1 MDVILFL
8 LKAIT
13 KLAVAL
19 TGALVALV
27 TFLFD
32 KLTGHVTSRARQGV
46 PQQAPQPQVHA
57 PQPVPTP
64 VAAAASPAVHVH
76 VHLDQVA
83 GTTPAPPP
91 VTAPAAAPPA
101 SYANAAPSSV
111 LPHPDHRIYIT
122 TGSHLMMEHPACDDL
137 LERLDEI
144 LYRAAF
150 HDGDP
155 FMVAPPLDEARHG
168 RAVAL
173 ELPPL
178 AEEDETEFIN
188 ADRQDLPEAD
198 GALWVRRAG
207 MAAHPAAPN
216 R

>member
-8 LKAIT
+8 LKTVT
-13 KLAVAL
+13 KLALAL
-19 TGALVALV
+19 TGAVAAV
-27 TFLFD
+27 VVFLLGKF
-32 KLTGHVTSRARQGV
+32 TGHISNRARQAA
-46 PQQAPQPQVHA
+46 PQQGPQPTVRM
-57 PQPVPTP
+57 PEPVPTS
-64 VAAAASPAVHVH
+64 VAASPVVHVH

-83 GTTPAPPP
+83 GATPATPPA
-91 VTAPAAAPPA
+91 TAPSA
-101 SYANAAPSSV
+101 SYGNAAPSSV
-111 LPHPDHRIYIT
+111 LMRPDHRIYVT

-150 HDGDP
+150 HNGDP

-168 RAVAL
+168 RAVPL

-178 AEEDETEFIN
+178 AEDDETEFFN
-188 ADRQDLPEAD
+188 DERQALPVAD

-207 MAAHPAAPN
+207 AIPHPIPAE
-216 R
+216 

>member
-1 MDVILFL
+1 M
-8 LKAIT
+8 
-13 KLAVAL
+13 
-19 TGALVALV
+19 
-27 TFLFD
+27 
-32 KLTGHVTSRARQGV
+32 SS
-46 PQQAPQPQVHA
+46 APP
-57 PQPVPTP
+57 
-64 VAAAASPAVHVH
+64 SPA
-76 VHLDQVA
+76 
-83 GTTPAPPP
+83 
-91 VTAPAAAPPA
+91 
-101 SYANAAPSSV
+101 SV
-111 LPHPDHRIYIT
+111 LNRPDHRIYVT
-122 TGSHLMMEHPACDDL
+122 TGSHLMLEHPACDDL

-198 GALWVRRAG
+198 GTLWVRKAG
-207 MAAHPAAPN
+207 VVPHPLH
-216 R
+216 